1 MVRLIPAPHSNEPCY
16 GNREEMRSMNP
27 QMQNFLLTIELPG
40 IVFPLLIALVAILGI
55 ARWHRTLL
63 VLALVALVL
72 RILGILFLRML
83 YLGVESALPGSVI
96 EFLQALGIPTVTVS
110 FSVTTVGAFLA
121 LVLAARERAWA
132 WFVVILLAAIIS
144 ILAGNFALS
153 PYGLIV
159 LVGSARAMQIYTDL
173 LYVVITNVIAGLT
186 ILAQL
191 LYALIGPRTTAA
203 TASPLATPDDV
214 TLP

>member
-1 MVRLIPAPHSNEPCY
+1 
-16 GNREEMRSMNP
+16 MNP